1 MELEINKA
9 TGIFLKYILAPSQ
22 QQCLLH
28 VPLRVSALTESW
40 LMAEVGC

>member
-9 TGIFLKYILAPSQ
+9 TGIFLKYILAPSTQ
-22 QQCLLH
+22 QHFLRA
-28 VPLRVSALTESW
+28 PLRVSAPIESC